1 MREVWDKSKFDP
13 TERLKGKSTYEKV
26 CKWTKRGTVNLYRWA
41 WARVWSLTVSV
52 VQIHPFSP
60 VKIQGGK
67 AMSVL
72 DIDERSATCPHCG
85 RKQMSAEKTIVSAC
99 EVDYK
104 RCLCEECGKR
114 VLFRYKVAA

>member
-1 MREVWDKSKFDP
+1 
-13 TERLKGKSTYEKV
+13 
-26 CKWTKRGTVNLYRWA
+26 
-41 WARVWSLTVSV
+41 
-52 VQIHPFSP
+52 
-60 VKIQGGK
+60 
-67 AMSVL
+67 MSVL